1 MYRILCC
8 IPLIAAS
15 LAIAGETGTADLLV
29 LSSPGFPSM
38 MMLGPAGCAI
48 GTGPG
53 SMLSNP
59 SLCET
64 GFSAAGGR
72 WNLETTAASVA
83 GAFSAGSDIEVGTG
97 LVYLGRGGL
106 IGRDESGVV
115 TGEYSYSTG
124 CAMAGVS
131 FPLAGWIDAGI
142 SAGLSW
148 ENVAA
153 HGGTGIT
160 ANAGLAFRPAGGL
173 LAGIVITGVGQAPS
187 WQGISKDMPTEIS
200 AGASYSISSLITG
213 FAGGKIGLSTS
224 DAFGCGISV
233 SYAEYGCSAGYRYS
247 PGEEEISG
255 FFAGLR
261 YTYESGGSYTVEIAT
276 EQRDELD
283 WPVLAGL
290 SVSL

>member
-8 IPLIAAS
+8 VTLIAVS
-15 LAIAGETGTADLLV
+15 SAIAGNTGTADLLV
-29 LSSPGFPSM
+29 LSSPGFPTM

-53 SMLSNP
+53 SILSNP
-59 SLCET
+59 ALCET

-72 WNLETTAASVA
+72 WNLETAAASVA

-97 LVYLGRGGL
+97 LAYLGRGGL
-106 IGRDESGVV
+106 TGRDESGVV

-131 FPLAGWIDAGI
+131 FPLAEWIDAGI
-142 SAGLSW
+142 SVGLSW

-153 HGGTGIT
+153 EGGTGIT

-173 LAGIVITGVGQAPS
+173 LAGIVIAGVGQAPS
-187 WQGISKDMPTEIS
+187 WQGIRKDMPTEIS
-200 AGASYSISSLITG
+200 AGASYSISSILTG
-213 FAGGKIGLSTS
+213 FAGGKIGFSTS
-224 DAFGCGISV
+224 DAFGCGMSIN
-233 SYAEYGCSAGYRYS
+233 YAEYGCSAGYQYS

-255 FFAGLR
+255 FLAGLR
-261 YTYESGGSYTVEIAT
+261 YTYESGGSYTIEIAVS
-276 EQRDELD
+276 QRDELD

-290 SVSL
+290 TVSF

>member
-8 IPLIAAS
+8 ISLIAAS
-15 LAIAGETGTADLLV
+15 LVFAGGTGTADLLV

-38 MMLGPAGCAI
+38 MMLGPAGRVICA
-48 GTGPG
+48 GPG
-53 SMLSNP
+53 SMLANP
-59 SLCET
+59 AICET

-72 WNLETTAASVA
+72 WNLETTAVSVA
-83 GAFSAGSDIEVGTG
+83 GAFSAGSDIEVGAG
-97 LVYLGRGGL
+97 LTYLGRGGL

-131 FPLAGWIDAGI
+131 FPLTGWIDAGV

-148 ENVAA
+148 ENIASD
-153 HGGTGIT
+153 GGTGFT
-160 ANAGLAFRPAGGL
+160 ANAGLAFKPSSGF
-173 LAGIVITGVGQAPS
+173 LAGIVITGAGQAPS
-187 WQGISKDMPTEIS
+187 WQDIHKDMPTEIS
-200 AGASYSISSLITG
+200 AGASYRISSILTG

-224 DAFGCGISV
+224 DSYGCGMSINFR
-233 SYAEYGCSAGYRYS
+233 EYGCSAGYQYS

-261 YTYESGGSYTVEIAT
+261 YTYESTGSYTIEIAT
-276 EQRDELD
+276 SQRDELD
-283 WPVLAGL
+283 WPILAGL
-290 SVSL
+290 SVSF

>member
-1 MYRILCC
+1 M
-8 IPLIAAS
+8 AVS
-15 LAIAGETGTADLLV
+15 LAVAGKTGTTDLLV

-48 GTGPG
+48 GTGPE

-59 SLCET
+59 ALCET

-72 WNLETTAASVA
+72 WNLSTTAVSVA
-83 GAFSAGSDIEVGTG
+83 GAFSIGPDIEVGTG

-106 IGRDESGVV
+106 IGRDESGAV

-131 FPLAGWIDAGI
+131 FPVAGCIDAGV
-142 SAGLSW
+142 SAGVSW

-153 HGGTGIT
+153 EGGAGIT
-160 ANAGLAFRPAGGL
+160 ANAGLAFKPSGGF
-173 LAGIVITGVGQAPS
+173 LAGIVITGVGQTPS
-187 WQGISKDMPTEIS
+187 WQGIHKDMPTEVS
-200 AGASYSISSLITG
+200 AGASYRISSILTG
-213 FAGGKIGLSTS
+213 FAGGKIGFSTS
-224 DAFGCGISV
+224 DAYGCGMSIN
-233 SYAEYGCSAGYRYS
+233 YREYGCSAGYQYS

-261 YTYESGGSYTVEIAT
+261 YTYESSGSYTIEIAAS
-276 EQRDELD
+276 QRDELD

-290 SVSL
+290 SVSF

>member
-1 MYRILCC
+1 M
-8 IPLIAAS
+8 AVS
-15 LAIAGETGTADLLV
+15 LAVAGKTGTADLLV

-48 GTGPG
+48 GTGPE

-59 SLCET
+59 ALCET
-64 GFSAAGGR
+64 GFTAAGGR

-83 GAFSAGSDIEVGTG
+83 GAFSIGSDIEVGTG

-106 IGRDESGVV
+106 TGRDESGAV

-131 FPLAGWIDAGI
+131 FPLAGWVDAGV

-153 HGGTGIT
+153 DGGAGIT
-160 ANAGLAFRPAGGL
+160 ANAGLAFEPSGGF
-173 LAGIVITGVGQAPS
+173 LAGIVITGVGQVPS
-187 WQGISKDMPTEIS
+187 WQGIHKDMPTEVS
-200 AGASYSISSLITG
+200 AGASYRISSILTG
-213 FAGGKIGLSTS
+213 FAGGKIGFSTS
-224 DAFGCGISV
+224 DAFGCGMSII
-233 SYAEYGCSAGYRYS
+233 YREYGCSAGYQYS

-261 YTYESGGSYTVEIAT
+261 YTYESGGSYTIEIAAS
-276 EQRDELD
+276 QRDELD

>member
-1 MYRILCC
+1 MYRILRC
-8 IPLIAAS
+8 IPLIAVS
-15 LAIAGETGTADLLV
+15 LVFAGGSGTADLLV

-38 MMLGPAGCAI
+38 TMLGPAGSAI
-48 GTGPG
+48 GSG
-53 SMLSNP
+53 SGSILSNP
-59 SLCET
+59 ALCET

-83 GAFSAGSDIEVGTG
+83 GAFSIGSDIEAGVG

-106 IGRDESGVV
+106 IGRDESGAV

-131 FPLAGWIDAGI
+131 FPLAGWIEAGV

-148 ENVAA
+148 ENVASS
-153 HGGTGIT
+153 GGTGIT
-160 ANAGLAFRPAGGL
+160 ANAGMAFKPSGEF
-173 LAGIVITGVGQAPS
+173 LAGIVLTGVGQAPS
-187 WQGISKDMPTEIS
+187 WQGIRKDMPTEIS
-200 AGASYSISSLITG
+200 AGASYRISSILTG
-213 FAGGKIGLSTS
+213 FAGGKIGFWTS
-224 DAFGCGISV
+224 DAFGCGMSIN
-233 SYAEYGCSAGYRYS
+233 YREYGCSIGYQYS

-261 YTYESGGSYTVEIAT
+261 YTYESSGSYTIEIAT
-276 EQRDELD
+276 EQRTELD

>member
-29 LSSPGFPSM
+29 LSSPGFPST

-48 GTGPG
+48 STGPG

-59 SLCET
+59 ALCKT

-72 WNLETTAASVA
+72 WNLETTAVSIA

-106 IGRDESGVV
+106 IGRDESGAV

-131 FPLAGWIDAGI
+131 FPLAGWIDAGV

-153 HGGTGIT
+153 EGGTGIN
-160 ANAGLAFRPAGGL
+160 ANAGLAFKPDGGL

-187 WQGISKDMPTEIS
+187 WQGIRKDMPTEIS
-200 AGASYSISSLITG
+200 AGASYRISSIMTG
-213 FAGGKIGLSTS
+213 FAGGKIGFSTS
-224 DAFGCGISV
+224 DAFGCGMSINYS
-233 SYAEYGCSAGYRYS
+233 EYGCSAGYQYS
-247 PGEEEISG
+247 PGEDEISG

-261 YTYESGGSYTVEIAT
+261 YTYESGGSYTIEAAIS
-276 EQRDELD
+276 QRDELS

-290 SVSL
+290 SVSF